1 MTADIHPTPNFGADR
16 SERVSRLTNF
26 AVVTLLS
33 LTLWA
38 VIIGCFIE
46 LWP

>member
-1 MTADIHPTPNFGADR
+1 MSADIDPTRNFGAAR
-16 SERVSRLTNF
+16 SERVSRLTNC

-38 VIIGCFIE
+38 VIIGGFIE
-46 LWP
+46 LWR